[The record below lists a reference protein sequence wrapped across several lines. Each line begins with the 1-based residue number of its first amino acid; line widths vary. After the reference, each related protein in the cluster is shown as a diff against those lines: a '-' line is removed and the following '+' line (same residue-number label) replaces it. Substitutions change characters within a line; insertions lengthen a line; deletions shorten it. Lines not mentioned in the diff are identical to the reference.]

1 VWCDSASRF
10 NHSLSNGVEEIP
22 VQISRLPEAH
32 EPIPKQARDMA
43 GKADEAGTNDL
54 LVSQV
59 LRVNELQ
66 RWFIVTHLV
75 DEPLV
80 IASDE

>member
-43 GKADEAGTNDL
+43 GKADESGDDGT
-54 LVSQV
+54 
-59 LRVNELQ
+59 NELQ
-66 RWFIVTHLV
+66 SWFIVTHSV